1 MRHDV
6 DEARYRDFGEK
17 FRQQLVEL
25 ALPAQ
30 ADGAPMLYSGMGTLI
45 APNWVLTA
53 GHAVA
58 YMQTA
63 KPTAPDGHYYV
74 FVKGRGYVV
83 AKMIV
88 HPQYDENGY
97 VNDIALIKLEHDV
110 REASPAC
117 LYDKDGEKD
126 QIVSLAGTGFAGDG
140 VRGPGLPDGA
150 LRGATVRVD
159 TADGTQLAWMFR
171 KPDDPRTTPL
181 EGISGPGDSG
191 GPAFITV
198 NGKPCIAG
206 VSSNQRIELSGPP
219 PKDGS
224 APGGNGEDVQGRY
237 GVTEVYTR
245 VSKYVSWI
253 RQTMSAN

>member
-1 MRHDV
+1 
-6 DEARYRDFGEK
+6 
-17 FRQQLVEL
+17 
-25 ALPAQ
+25 
-30 ADGAPMLYSGMGTLI
+30 
-45 APNWVLTA
+45 
-53 GHAVA
+53 
-58 YMQTA
+58 
-63 KPTAPDGHYYV
+63 
-74 FVKGRGYVV
+74 
-83 AKMIV
+83 
-88 HPQYDENGY
+88 
-97 VNDIALIKLEHDV
+97 
-110 REASPAC
+110 
-117 LYDKDGEKD
+117 
-126 QIVSLAGTGFAGDG
+126 
-140 VRGPGLPDGA
+140 
-150 LRGATVRVD
+150 
-159 TADGTQLAWMFR
+159 MFR

-224 APGGNGEDVQGRY
+224 PGGNGEDVQGRY